1 MKTLTVRQMA
11 AVKRVAQ
18 NVNPLVVKKNKIAT
32 KINELHEEY
41 VALEDEISGH
51 ELGIKAIT
59 GGYTCED
66 LIVKTVEDSGKVD
79 KDGKP
84 IKVTKY
90 EPSSNVVFN
99 EDTKLYEIHMPNAE
113 AVNASEVDDTVAV
126 EMVQTGFSQVDEAIS
141 TLE

>member
-18 NVNPLVVKKNKIAT
+18 NVNPLVVKKNKIVA
-32 KINELHEEY
+32 KMNELHEEY

-79 KDGKP
+79 KDGKS

-113 AVNASEVDDTVAV
+113 VVNASEVDDTAAV
-126 EMVQTGFSQVDEAIS
+126 EMVQTDYSQVDEVME
-141 TLE
+141 TLN